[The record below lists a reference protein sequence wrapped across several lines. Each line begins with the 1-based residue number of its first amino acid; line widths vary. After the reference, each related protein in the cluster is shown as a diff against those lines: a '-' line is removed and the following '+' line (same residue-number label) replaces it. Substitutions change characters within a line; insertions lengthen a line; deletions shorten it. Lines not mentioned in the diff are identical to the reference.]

1 MDTVAPRVL
10 WTTGLLCVLLTVALA
25 VWALA
30 YKKNLTESEL
40 RGSYKSVASLQA
52 EANVLNEFHL
62 RKEIPKN
69 FVLSETEHILESLK
83 NEQENIT
90 NLLQSK

>member
-1 MDTVAPRVL
+1 MDTVAPRAL
-10 WTTGLLCVLLTVALA
+10 WIAGSLCVILTLALV
-25 VWALA
+25 VWAFM
-30 YKKNLTESEL
+30 YKKNLTDSEL
-40 RGSYKSVASLQA
+40 RGSYKAVASLQA

-62 RKEIPKN
+62 RNEIPKN